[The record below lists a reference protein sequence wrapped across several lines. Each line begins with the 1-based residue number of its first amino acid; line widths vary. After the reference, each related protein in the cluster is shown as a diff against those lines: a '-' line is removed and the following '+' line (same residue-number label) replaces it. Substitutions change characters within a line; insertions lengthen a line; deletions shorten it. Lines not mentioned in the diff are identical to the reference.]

1 MDKTEKLIDWKED
14 ERKDRNRDGI
24 DDDLE
29 PPIPDVSA
37 GSRQLAQKLRNEF
50 GTDQAITAGEV
61 DADFANAEFSGEETA
76 LGDTPTPDQGAVD
89 EIGRSIGIEYAADEV
104 LKVGE
109 KEESRDQH
117 RWELDPASSEDYVE
131 RVRDEGGLDRDK
143 KDRQ

>member
-37 GSRQLAQKLRNEF
+37 GSRKLSERLREH
-50 GTDQAITAGEV
+50 TDTSPALSGGDIDARWE
-61 DADFANAEFSGEETA
+61 DADGSGEESVA
-76 LGDTPTPDQGAVD
+76 GSAPTPGQNDVQEMGEA
-89 EIGRSIGIEYAADEV
+89 IGVTYQDNEE

-109 KEESRDQH
+109 KERSRDKK
-117 RWELDPASSEDYVE
+117 RWELDPASSDDYQD
-131 RVRDEGGLDRDK
+131 RARDEKR
-143 KDRQ
+143 